1 MENYEAVIFDLDG
14 TLVDSMWMWRA
25 IDVEYLG
32 RFNINIPGDLQKS
45 IEGKSF
51 SETAVYFKN
60 RFKIPY
66 SVDEIKQSWNEMS
79 YDIYQNRV
87 KLKNGAK
94 EFLDYLKD
102 NNIKMGI
109 ATSNSRELAICVL
122 KARNIFDYF
131 EAIVT
136 GCDVNAGKPNPDV
149 YLKTAGLLNVNPK
162 NCLVFEDIPNGIMAG
177 KNANMT
183 TCAIEDEYSKDLTDE
198 KKRLADY
205 YVKDYIEFMNLI

>member
-1 MENYEAVIFDLDG
+1 
-14 TLVDSMWMWRA
+14 
-25 IDVEYLG
+25 
-32 RFNINIPGDLQKS
+32 
-45 IEGKSF
+45 
-51 SETAVYFKN
+51 
-60 RFKIPY
+60 
-66 SVDEIKQSWNEMS
+66 
-79 YDIYQNRV
+79 
-87 KLKNGAK
+87 
-94 EFLDYLKD
+94 
-102 NNIKMGI
+102 MGI
-109 ATSNSRELAICVL
+109 ATSNSRELATCVL

>member
-66 SVDEIKQSWNEMS
+66 SVDEIKQSWNEML

>member
-205 YVKDYIEFMNLI
+205 YVKII